1 MFNSGERILVT
12 GGAGFIGKHLVNAL
26 TQRNCHVTVVDR
38 AVGYSTT
45 QVQYICADI
54 KEFVITPASVD
65 NYDIVFHLAGNSHPL
80 PSVND
85 PLMDYTMNLDL
96 SIHLLEAIR
105 KSQKPIRLINVSS
118 AAIYGNPEKLP
129 ISECDKPAPLSPY
142 GVSKLAVEN
151 YVNVYSGL
159 YNVYGISVRPFS
171 VYGPGLYKQV
181 VYDLIRKLIN
191 NPEKL
196 DVYGNGTQVRDF
208 IYIDDLVNAM
218 VLVAEKGISG
228 EVYNIASGTSYSIN
242 EIVDAISS
250 AMSIQPE
257 INYSGKVRSGEPDK
271 WIVNIEKIQKLGF
284 SNKINLHEGIGKTV
298 NWVRTVTM

>member
-1 MFNSGERILVT
+1 MNNNGERILVT
-12 GGAGFIGKHLVNAL
+12 GGAGFIGKHLVNVL
-26 TQRNCHVTVVDR
+26 TQRNFNVTVVDR
-38 AVGYSTT
+38 AIGYSTT
-45 QVQYICADI
+45 QVQYICTDI
-54 KEFVITPASVD
+54 KEFVKTPASVD
-65 NYDIVFHLAGNSHPL
+65 DYDIVFHLAGNSHPL

-105 KSQKPIRLINVSS
+105 KSQKKIKLINVSS

-151 YVNVYSGL
+151 YVNVYSKL
-159 YNVYGISVRPFS
+159 YNVHGISVRPFS

-181 VYDLIRKLIN
+181 VYDLIRKLKN

-196 DVYGNGTQVRDF
+196 DVYGDGTQLRDF

-218 VLVAEKGISG
+218 VLVAENGTSG

-242 EIVDAISS
+242 DIVNAIKIN
-250 AMSIQPE
+250 MNIEPQ
-257 INYSGKVRSGEPDK
+257 INYTGTIRAGEPDK
-271 WIVNIEKIQKLGF
+271 WVVNVEKIQNIGF
-284 SNKINLHEGIGKTV
+284 TNSTLLKDGIAKTF
-298 NWVRTVTM
+298 NWIRTVTI